1 MNFVEK
7 ITSYTFIIKNI
18 QLQYKL
24 LVKLNF

>member
-7 ITSYTFIIKNI
+7 TTSYTFIIKNI